1 MPSKAQPSQT
11 MTSPSGSTYTLIRDA
26 VLDGTYEPGAPL
38 VELVLAKQYGV
49 SRTPIR
55 EALTRLEQDGLVVR
69 GARGLVVRER
79 SPEEILDIYEARLVL
94 EAAVVEAAAKRHT
107 QLDRVRIENAVRG
120 CEAATGHPEKMV
132 AANDAFHRAIWL
144 SSHNEAFIGLLEQ
157 LRLHLVRYP
166 GTTIS
171 YPGRWE
177 ESLEEHRQI
186 TKAIVDRDSDAASRL
201 AREHFE
207 HARDVRVK
215 LWENELS

>member
-1 MPSKAQPSQT
+1 MPSQAQASQAT
-11 MTSPSGSTYTLIRDA
+11 AAPSGSTYALIRDA
-26 VLDGTYEPGAPL
+26 ILEGVYAPGAPL
-38 VELVLAKQYGV
+38 VELSLAKQYGV

-69 GARGLVVRER
+69 GVRGLVVRER

-94 EAAVVEAAAKRHT
+94 EAAVVKAAAGRHT
-107 QLDRVRIENAVRG
+107 QLDRVRIENAVRE
-120 CEAATGHPEKMV
+120 CDATTGHPDKMV
-132 AANDAFHRAIWL
+132 AANDAFHRAIWR
-144 SSHNEAFIGLLEQ
+144 SGHNEAFIGLLEQ
-157 LRLHLVRYP
+157 LRMHLVRYP

-177 ESLEEHRQI
+177 ESLEEHRKI
-186 TKAIVDRDSDAASRL
+186 AKAILERDSEKAAML

-215 LWENELS
+215 LWEDELS

>member
-1 MPSKAQPSQT
+1 